1 VSRLLITHNHPLPGM
16 PERTAAAARAR
27 FDAAISA
34 ADQAILEL

>member
-16 PERTAAAARAR
+16 PERTAVAARAR